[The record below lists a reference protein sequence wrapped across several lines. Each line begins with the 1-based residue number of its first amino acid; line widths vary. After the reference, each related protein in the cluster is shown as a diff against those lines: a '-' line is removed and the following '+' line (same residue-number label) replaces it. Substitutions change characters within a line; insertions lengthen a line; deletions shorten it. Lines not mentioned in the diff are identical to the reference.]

1 MHALDATEI
10 ISSFGISDI
19 WASAQNVI
27 ACNADADDDGWSWS
41 MEAAVTAL
49 ALSLVFYYLIRK
61 KCLNQKI
68 WINSC
73 ADKTMI
79 LCVTYYKTFTNQ
91 TNMLKLHF
99 QTIS

>member
-10 ISSFGISDI
+10 VSSFGISDI

-49 ALSLVFYYLIRK
+49 ALSFVFYYFIRK
-61 KCLNQKI
+61 NV
-68 WINSC
+68 WIR
-73 ADKTMI
+73 K
-79 LCVTYYKTFTNQ
+79 YE
-91 TNMLKLHF
+91 
-99 QTIS
+99 

>member
-10 ISSFGISDI
+10 VSSFGISDI

-49 ALSLVFYYLIRK
+49 ALSLVFYYLIRIE
-61 KCLNQKI
+61 CLNQKI

-79 LCVTYYKTFTNQ
+79 LYIANYMMN
-91 TNMLKLHF
+91 
-99 QTIS
+99 